1 MEFFGIN
8 NFLYLKRLV
17 PLVWQSFFSL
27 SVTVHFQ
34 LELSTFYVI
43 KISHEDLRW
52 LVTGHFL
59 MPQNFFPTTLFALR
73 KKLINGLAI
82 AQNTS
87 AAQSESMTGKA
98 KTVC

>member
-1 MEFFGIN
+1 
-8 NFLYLKRLV
+8 
-17 PLVWQSFFSL
+17 
-27 SVTVHFQ
+27 
-34 LELSTFYVI
+34 
-43 KISHEDLRW
+43 
-52 LVTGHFL
+52 
-59 MPQNFFPTTLFALR
+59 MPQNFFPTTLFAL

>member
-1 MEFFGIN
+1 M
-8 NFLYLKRLV
+8 
-17 PLVWQSFFSL
+17 WQSFFSL

-34 LELSTFYVI
+34 LELSTFYLI

-52 LVTGHFL
+52 LVTGYFL
-59 MPQNFFPTTLFALR
+59 MPQNFFPTTLFAL